1 MKSSTV
7 WKNED
12 LPLMRRKICT
22 SPKHLQITHPFGTLQ
37 EKTEQL
43 KILHKK
49 IYVYPIEQIVEIR

>member
-1 MKSSTV
+1 
-7 WKNED
+7 
-12 LPLMRRKICT
+12 MRRKICT